1 MKDSIRTNIEAKINQ
16 KLTEEEFQLFSQY
29 LKPMSVEKK
38 GAFVTEGKICTH
50 LYFVE
55 MGILHSFIVDDS
67 GESHTVQFGF
77 EGHWISDL
85 YSFLSGK
92 PAIFNVEALENAEVL
107 AIKNTDFELA
117 CRQIPKFEHFV
128 RILLQNAYIHS
139 QQRIAKTFS
148 EDAEH
153 RYVALLNQQ
162 PDLSQRV
169 PQYLIASYLGIKPQ
183 SLSRIR
189 QSRVKK

>member
-1 MKDSIRTNIEAKINQ
+1 MTNSIRTNIEAKINQ
-16 KLTEEEFQLFSQY
+16 KLTEEEFQRFSRF
-29 LKPMSVEKK
+29 LKPMQIEKK
-38 GAFVTEGKICTH
+38 GALVTEGKICTH

-55 MGILHSFIVDDS
+55 TGILHSFIVDDS
-67 GESHTVQFGF
+67 GENHTVQFGF

-85 YSFLSGK
+85 YSFLSAR
-92 PAIFNVEALENAEVL
+92 PAIFNVEALENTDVL
-107 AIKNTDFELA
+107 AIKNADFETA
-117 CRQIPKFEHFV
+117 CRELPKFEHFF

-153 RYVALLNQQ
+153 RYKALLQQQ
-162 PDLSQRV
+162 PDLAQRV

-189 QSRVKK
+189 QSRIKK